1 MRRLST
7 SHPLQLVLGLTLWFA
22 WFCAA
27 YGGLSVA
34 CAVAPPPP
42 ERGAFTWVNVSLLLL
57 TLATTAVLAWAA
69 WLCARAAGLPAG
81 TPDLAPRRFVAG
93 VGAALHATAAL
104 STAFVGLPLALLP
117 PCV

>member
-1 MRRLST
+1 MKVSA
-7 SHPLQLVLGLTLWFA
+7 SDPLQLVLGLTLWFA
-22 WFCAA
+22 WFCVA

-42 ERGAFTWVNVSLLLL
+42 ERGPFTWVNGSLLLL
-57 TLATTAVLAWAA
+57 TLATAALLAWGA
-69 WLCARAAGLPAG
+69 WACARAAGLPAG
-81 TPDLAPRRFVAG
+81 APDRAVRRFVAAT
-93 VGAALHATAAL
+93 GAALHAVGAF